1 MSLHAFAS
9 RTNLELCNYLTF
21 KLVKKFIINLDS
33 LKAPGLDCVPL
44 VVLKTCE
51 PGLLFILGELFN
63 KCLEESS
70 LQDWWKVSSVVPV
83 CWWEV
88 YCEKL
93 LSCFLSVVSK
103 VFDKLVNDRL
113 VDHLEKCGF
122 YFYFQYGFRFSCSST
137 GLLAVLELQHLV
149 YRKLLA
155 RFCML
160 VFFTNLSLTECQ
172 LRYLALFCLFSVI
185 DSL

>member
-1 MSLHAFAS
+1 MNCSISVWRNLVFKIDGRSHLWSL
-9 RTNLELCNYLTF
+9 Y
-21 KLVKKFIINLDS
+21 V
-33 LKAPGLDCVPL
+33 
-44 VVLKTCE
+44 
-51 PGLLFILGELFN
+51 GERFTAKN
-63 KCLEESS
+63 CC
-70 LQDWWKVSSVVPV
+70 PV
-83 CWWEV
+83 G
-88 YCEKL
+88 
-93 LSCFLSVVSK
+93 FLSVVSK

-137 GLLAVLELQHLV
+137 GLLTVLELQDLV

-185 DSL
+185 DSLEWLIGSLYKNI